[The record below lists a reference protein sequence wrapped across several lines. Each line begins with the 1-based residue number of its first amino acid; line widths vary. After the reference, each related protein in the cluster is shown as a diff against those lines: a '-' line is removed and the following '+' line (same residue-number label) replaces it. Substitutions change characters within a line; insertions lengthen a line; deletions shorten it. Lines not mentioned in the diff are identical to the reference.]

1 MKIFNFKSQIIKVF
15 LVFLFLLV
23 SFSTSYSDVTNSDVT
38 NAQEFK
44 NYITIEASKYKK
56 TFIRVPDFSG
66 PKGKEIA
73 ELLRK
78 LLNYHLFLTVL
89 KSPPLPGFKAKE
101 FYVKGKVE
109 IKNQK
114 LIVSAEI
121 WNLLENKPIKLIKIK
136 GEPEYLDFIVY
147 RLCDRII
154 QVISK
159 YKGLAQ
165 TKIAY
170 IKHQLNYDI
179 LYLMFFSKK
188 QKFIL
193 DKGSIILFP
202 KFSPSGR
209 KIAYIKYNKF
219 RKNYVLTILDLKNRK
234 KRKFPFTNTICSP
247 PVWSRDEKGIFLS
260 LSNDENKMVIY
271 YIDLKTFKS
280 KKIFESSGVVQV
292 ASISPNGKL
301 LAYVQNVGL
310 SPQIYIYNLA
320 THKKIKISFE
330 KGYNTSPRFLNSNH
344 KILYISRKGG
354 FSNIIIKDIKNNT
367 TTKIEVDFPIEDP
380 AISPDGN
387 YILVWGKNRKEVGF
401 YLIHLDSGLNFL
413 YYIGKNISSPTWAS
427 FPK

>member
-1 MKIFNFKSQIIKVF
+1 MKIFNFKSQIIKIF
-15 LVFLFLLV
+15 FIFLFLLT
-23 SFSTSYSDVTNSDVT
+23 SFSYSYSDITNS
-38 NAQEFK
+38 QEFN

-114 LIVSAEI
+114 LIVFAEI

-154 QVISK
+154 QIISK

-170 IKHQLNYDI
+170 IKHRLNYEI
-179 LYLMFFSKK
+179 LCLMFFSKK

-202 KFSPSGR
+202 KFSPSGK
-209 KIAYIKYNKF
+209 KIAYIKYSNS
-219 RKNYVLTILDLKNRK
+219 RKNYILTILDLKNRK
-234 KRKFPFTNTICSP
+234 KRNFFFTNTISSP
-247 PVWSRDEKGIFLS
+247 PVWSPDEKGIFLS
-260 LSNDENKMVIY
+260 LSTASNKMAIY
-271 YIDLKTFKS
+271 YIDLKTFEF
-280 KKIFESSGVVQV
+280 KKIFENIGVVQV
-292 ASISPNGKL
+292 ASVSPDGKL

-310 SPQIYIYNLA
+310 SPQIYIYNLD
-320 THKKIKISFE
+320 TNKRIKISFE

-344 KILYISRKGG
+344 KILYISRKGS
-354 FSNIIIKDIKNNT
+354 FSTLIIKDLKNNT
-367 TTKIEVDFPIEDP
+367 TTKIDVGFPVEDP
-380 AISPDGN
+380 AVSPDGN
-387 YILVWGKNRKEVGF
+387 YVLVWGKNKKEVGF

-413 YYIGKNISSPTWAS
+413 YYIGENISSPTWAS